1 MKLSYLINLKL
12 ILIYLL
18 PICQVISPQISVAL
32 SANGKGLEGMK
43 LYQNKNFN
51 KASQKFSDAL
61 NDKPTDS
68 KLIYNLGNSLY
79 KEGQFEKALQNYS
92 KLVEKET
99 NNLIK
104 QKSTYNMGN
113 TLYRMNKLDESV
125 LAYKKALELDST
137 DMNAKYN
144 LEFVREQIKNK
155 KKNEEKKDNP
165 EESKDNKNS
174 DKKNNSSQ
182 DVKETNKEKNPA
194 HQKEANTKKN
204 QEQKD
209 NQNNPSRTKEI
220 PLKGMSKEEA
230 EHRLSSLSEDIKKFQ
245 QKQALDMKSLFN
257 YQGNDW

>member
-1 MKLSYLINLKL
+1 MKLSNFINLKL
-12 ILIYLL
+12 IWIYLL
-18 PICQVISPQISVAL
+18 PIWQVISPQISVAL
-32 SANGKGLEGMK
+32 SANGKGLEGVK
-43 LYQNKNFN
+43 FYQKKEFN

-68 KLIYNLGNSLY
+68 TLTYNLGNSFY
-79 KEGQFEKALQNYS
+79 KEGKFEEALQNYS
-92 KLVEKET
+92 KLAEEES
-99 NNLIK
+99 NYSIK

-113 TLYRMNKLDESV
+113 TLYQMNKLEESV

-144 LEFVREQIKNK
+144 LEFVREQIKK
-155 KKNEEKKDNP
+155 KQKEKEKKNNS

-174 DKKNNSSQ
+174 DKTNTASQ
-182 DVKETNKEKNPA
+182 DEKKTNKEKNPK
-194 HQKEANTKKN
+194 HQKETNTKKN

-209 NQNNPSRTKEI
+209 NQNKPSRAKEN
-220 PLKGMSKEEA
+220 PLKKMTKEEA

-257 YQGNDW
+257 YQGNEW

>member
-1 MKLSYLINLKL
+1 
-12 ILIYLL
+12 
-18 PICQVISPQISVAL
+18 
-32 SANGKGLEGMK
+32 
-43 LYQNKNFN
+43 
-51 KASQKFSDAL
+51 
-61 NDKPTDS
+61 
-68 KLIYNLGNSLY
+68 
-79 KEGQFEKALQNYS
+79 
-92 KLVEKET
+92 
-99 NNLIK
+99 
-104 QKSTYNMGN
+104 MGN

-125 LAYKKALELDST
+125 LAYKKALELDSN
-137 DMNAKYN
+137 DMKAKYN
-144 LEFVREQIKNK
+144 LEFVREQIKKNK
-155 KKNEEKKDNP
+155 NNEEKKNKP

-182 DVKETNKEKNPA
+182 DVKETNKEKNSA

-220 PLKGMSKEEA
+220 PLKEMSKEEA

>member
-1 MKLSYLINLKL
+1 MKLSHFMNLKL
-12 ILIYLL
+12 ICIYLL
-18 PICQVISPQISVAL
+18 PIWQVISPQVSVAL
-32 SANGKGLEGMK
+32 SFNGKGLEGIE
-43 LYQNKNFN
+43 LYQKKEFN

-68 KLIYNLGNSLY
+68 TLTYNLGNSLY

-144 LEFVREQIKNK
+144 LEFVREQIKK
-155 KKNEEKKDNP
+155 KQKSEEKKDNTKK
-165 EESKDNKNS
+165 SNDNKKS
-174 DKKNNSSQ
+174 DKTNNSSQ
-182 DVKETNKEKNPA
+182 EIKNKTNKDKN
-194 HQKEANTKKN
+194 QKEANAQKN
-204 QEQKD
+204 LEQKD
-209 NQNNPSRTKEI
+209 SQGSTAKKKET
-220 PLKGMSKEEA
+220 PLKKMTKEEA

>member
-68 KLIYNLGNSLY
+68 KLTYNLGNSLY

-209 NQNNPSRTKEI
+209 NQNNPSRTKET
-220 PLKGMSKEEA
+220 PLKEMTKEEA